1 MFRLPKLTERV
12 DEARNPANNLVVCMA
27 FSSVGIVNL
36 VMSLTLGGI
45 VYALHLWH

>member
-12 DEARNPANNLVVCMA
+12 DEARNPANNLAVCMA
-27 FSSVGIVNL
+27 FSGVGIVNL